1 MSSHHFVKEQQEPAL
16 LVLNTDQVY
25 YRNIAGLLEWMP
37 TVVVTQETV
46 FKVMSWGIKVDRI
59 LANQDFRLDNKEL
72 LEEQYPVG
80 FIDIGEGTYLSAG
93 LAHLIASG
101 HHAANIVQWDQ
112 HRAQELE
119 TYLNKLDLAFFDG
132 PIRYSP
138 AKNGSIKRW
147 FAKGAIQLHGREGQF
162 IEIQSEGLNEVL
174 PIKHATFIEVEE
186 GLISLKSNHLFW
198 VGCFMEEEAES

>member
-16 LVLNTDQVY
+16 LILNTDQVI
-25 YRNIAGLLEWMP
+25 YRQIVGLLEWMP

-46 FKVMSWGIKVDRI
+46 FKVISWGIKVDQI
-59 LANQDFRLDNKEL
+59 LADRDFRLQNKGL
-72 LEEQYPVG
+72 LEEQYPVE
-80 FIDIGEGTYLSAG
+80 FIDIGENTHLSAG
-93 LAHLIASG
+93 LAHLIATG
-101 HHAANIVQWDQ
+101 HHAANIIQWDQ

-119 TYLNKLDLAFFDG
+119 SYLSRLDLAFIDG
-132 PIRYSP
+132 PLRYFP
-138 AKNGSIKRW
+138 AKNGNIKRW

-186 GLISLKSNHLFW
+186 GMISLKSNHLFW
-198 VGCFMEEEAES
+198 VGCFMEVEES